1 MIKKF
6 SFVLLVLV
14 TLSACNVFKG
24 VEGVNGRNGKVIG
37 GSPSKGLRKGK
48 TKIEKRQKKQFDK
61 VLKKRAKRIM
71 GTTKKKKPTYSP

>member
-24 VEGVNGRNGKVIG
+24 VKGVNGRNGKVVG
-37 GSPSKGLRKGK
+37 GSPSKALRKGK
-48 TKIEKRQKKQFDK
+48 TKIEKRQKRQYDK
-61 VLKKRAKRIM
+61 VMRNRAKRM
-71 GTTKKKKPTYSP
+71 GTTKKN

>member
-24 VEGVNGRNGKVIG
+24 VEGVNGRNGKVVG
-37 GSPSKGLRKGK
+37 GSPSKALRKGK
-48 TKIEKRQKKQFDK
+48 TKIEKRQKRQYDK
-61 VLKKRAKRIM
+61 VMRNRAKRM
-71 GTTKKKKPTYSP
+71 GTTKKN

>member
-24 VEGVNGRNGKVIG
+24 VEGVNGRNGKVVG

-48 TKIEKRQKKQFDK
+48 TKIEKRQKRQYDK
-61 VLKKRAKRIM
+61 VMKKRAKRM
-71 GTTKKKKPTYSP
+71 GTTKKK